1 MKKKNA
7 FTLAEVLI
15 TLGIIGVIAAMTL
28 PTLVQKQQEK
38 VTVSRL
44 KKAYSALSQAY
55 LMISKDYGE
64 PTNWGISLAVT
75 DDDGNTNAEGALN
88 VANLFAKYMNVT
100 KNCGVADGCW
110 HSGNTYHLK
119 GTPFLDTNNRADLA
133 KLKLSDGT
141 HVAFGGLNAD
151 CSLNR
156 GETKALSS
164 VCGWI
169 IVDVNGNDRPNTYG
183 IDIFEFSITKY
194 NIMPYGTQE
203 DTAFSFNTH
212 CRDKSTA
219 LGNGCT
225 AWVIYNENMDY
236 RRCNDLSWD
245 GKKKCSK

>member
-15 TLGIIGVIAAMTL
+15 TLGIIGIVAAMTL

-64 PTNWGISLAVT
+64 PTNWGISASVT
-75 DDDGNTNAEGALN
+75 DDDGNKNAEGALN

-100 KNCGVADGCW
+100 KNCGVSDGCW
-110 HSGNTYHLK
+110 HTGKTYYLK

-133 KLKLSDGT
+133 KLKLADGT
-141 HVAFGGLNAD
+141 HVAFGGLNAE
-151 CSLNR
+151 CSNKR

-183 IDIFEFSITKY
+183 IDVFEFSITKY
-194 NIMPYGTQE
+194 NIMPYGVQE
-203 DTAFSFNTH
+203 DTLFPFKDY

-219 LGNGCT
+219 SGNGCT

-236 RRCNDLSWD
+236 RRCSDLSWD

>member
-15 TLGIIGVIAAMTL
+15 TLGIIGVVAAMTL

-64 PTNWGISLAVT
+64 PTNWGFSSNIDA
-75 DDDGNTNAEGALN
+75 DGNSTPEGSIK
-88 VANLFAKYMNVT
+88 VSNLFAKYMKIT
-100 KNCGVADGCW
+100 KNCENADGCW
-110 HSGNTYHLK
+110 SSGDVYRLNGSLYGSGNPGERDDIAKIT
-119 GTPFLDTNNRADLA
+119 LA
-133 KLKLSDGT
+133 DGT
-141 HVAFGGLNAD
+141 YVAFGGLNAE
-151 CSLNR
+151 CSKNR
-156 GETKALSS
+156 GETKPLSS

-203 DTAFSFNTH
+203 DT
-212 CRDKSTA
+212 
-219 LGNGCT
+219 
-225 AWVIYNENMDY
+225 
-236 RRCNDLSWD
+236 LS
-245 GKKKCSK
+245 G